1 MMYTFRSYASQLG
14 LTPAQTYLAWMSIC
28 SASGED
34 PMPASYATA
43 VDCFHLTRL
52 QQLQLDAVAMLEL
65 MLRRFAARVPFS
77 APTRSEAE
85 AELAKLT
92 DRTSLD
98 LDVVLG
104 YGLDLDTLRPM
115 ARRALMEKTALRYFD
130 ERMSTMLG
138 VGGMDFDCLDL
149 PGHWL
154 AVTLARKIGSDRAM
168 PANVKTDAMAA
179 ADRLAAAL
187 PASSVPVATPGAE
200 LAYATLVRLLHVH
213 ACANGLPPDDARRA
227 WADVRTLASALLPY
241 AA

>member
-65 MLRRFAARVPFS
+65 MLRLFADRVPFS

-104 YGLDLDTLRPM
+104 YGLDLDTLQPM
-115 ARRALMEKTALRYFD
+115 ARRALVEKTALRYFD
-130 ERMSTMLG
+130 ERVSTMLG
-138 VGGMDFDCLDL
+138 VDGTALDCLGL

-154 AVTLARKIGSDRAM
+154 AVMLAREVGSDQAM
-168 PANVKTDAMAA
+168 PADVKKDAMAA

-187 PASSVPVATPGAE
+187 PASFVPVATSGAE
-200 LAYATLVRLLHVH
+200 LTYAVLVRLLHVH
-213 ACANGLPPDDARRA
+213 ACVDRLPPDDARRA
-227 WADVRTLASALLPY
+227 WSDVRALASALSPY
-241 AA
+241 SA